1 MFKSSF
7 HIISKVT
14 SEYYTNT
21 NPSSIF
27 LLSILHWLSNMS
39 DQDINPTETF
49 FVEEP
54 GSQSPAR
61 ASISNTHSGFAL
73 QNLSNPETSPEADKK
88 GKSIEQIVYFIR
100 KYFVLLLK
108 QVLFGLCCCFINFNK
123 SCII

>member
-1 MFKSSF
+1 
-7 HIISKVT
+7 
-14 SEYYTNT
+14 
-21 NPSSIF
+21 
-27 LLSILHWLSNMS
+27 MS

-88 GKSIEQIVYFIR
+88 GKSIEQIEIYIL
-100 KYFVLLLK
+100 Y
-108 QVLFGLCCCFINFNK
+108 GNILCNYSSKCCLD
-123 SCII
+123 CVVDL